1 LTARPP
7 AVDSLVVVA
16 HPLPMMN
23 RIRPHRL
30 CEERGRG
37 SEPPDFL
44 VATEVIVI
52 ADQTWKHLISP
63 HSAGGMSGDDHASRC
78 RFPPPQRRSHRFA
91 SCR

>member
-1 LTARPP
+1 MPSVPPVWADVVVVLQHLDREPDALDSGSAGYGSLLTARPP

-52 ADQTWKHLISP
+52 ADQT
-63 HSAGGMSGDDHASRC
+63 
-78 RFPPPQRRSHRFA
+78 
-91 SCR
+91 